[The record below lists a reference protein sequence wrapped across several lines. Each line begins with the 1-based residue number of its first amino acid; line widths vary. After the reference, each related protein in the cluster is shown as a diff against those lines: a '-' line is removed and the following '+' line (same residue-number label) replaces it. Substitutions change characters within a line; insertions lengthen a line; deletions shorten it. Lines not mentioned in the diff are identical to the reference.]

1 MRWLVCILA
10 TLLAARAADAAL
22 VFQDR
27 HIDPS
32 GTETVYRF
40 ETDSEEIAS
49 TMDQA
54 TVRKIATSWAAR
66 YYKVQVPLVVEV
78 QARTMPTRFWL
89 IQLSAQGEG
98 KREAFYAVV
107 LPNGSI
113 VEPTAARKPVAA
125 AALIDRDSSGSSV
138 DPLLTTPAK
147 KIEIHG
153 EISFTYCFGKGA
165 GCAYRDLNPA
175 LNPARIF
182 LPKDSDLSAICYLLF
197 AGRDELFT
205 RQR

>member
-54 TVRKIATSWAAR
+54 TVTKIATSWAAR
-66 YYKVQVPLVVEV
+66 YYKVPVPLVVEV

-107 LPNGSI
+107 L
-113 VEPTAARKPVAA
+113 
-125 AALIDRDSSGSSV
+125 
-138 DPLLTTPAK
+138 
-147 KIEIHG
+147 
-153 EISFTYCFGKGA
+153 
-165 GCAYRDLNPA
+165 
-175 LNPARIF
+175 
-182 LPKDSDLSAICYLLF
+182 
-197 AGRDELFT
+197 
-205 RQR
+205 